1 MKFLIAIV
9 LALAIFSAQ
18 AIEITAKSWLIADSN
33 GTILKSE
40 NIDQPRP
47 IASISKL
54 MTVMI
59 VLDAHQDLTENLV
72 GMSRRERIMMA
83 LVNSDNRSATILC
96 THYPKGRD
104 ACVRAMNKKAE
115 LLKMENTKF
124 NEPTGLS
131 VMNIS
136 TARDLINLV
145 LIASTYPII
154 VEAGHTSQVKIHVNR
169 KWLVFRNTNPMI
181 GYDQRIVLSKTGF
194 IRASGGCVVMVV
206 DTEVGRKMVILLGS
220 KDTRTR
226 IPEAEIIIDSP
237 VN

>member
-9 LALAIFSAQ
+9 LALAVFSAR

-33 GTILKSE
+33 GTVLKSE

-206 DTEVGRKMVILLGS
+206 DTEVGRKLVILLGS